1 MKLVDII
8 ALTGNVAVALYGV
21 EDHLEHTEIGRET
34 PMLDAAVAEIRGLSA
49 ALAKVL
55 PGPESC
61 VLMGSIEVIRTRL
74 EMLPRDERHA
84 CEARILH
91 CLARA
96 VKGFADLVEELHDL
110 SLEHVGEDDT
120 RVQLLRKP
128 A

>member
-1 MKLVDII
+1 MRLVDIV

-21 EDHLEHTEIGRET
+21 EDHLQHAEIGRET
-34 PMLDAAVAEIRGLSA
+34 PTLDAAVAEIRGLAA

-61 VLMGSIEVIRTRL
+61 VLMGSVEMIRMRL
-74 EMLPRDERHA
+74 EVLPQDERHA

-91 CLARA
+91 SLTRA
-96 VKGFADLVEELHDL
+96 VKGIADLVEELHDL
-110 SLEHVGEDDT
+110 SAEHVEND
-120 RVQLLRKP
+120 VQLLP

>member
-1 MKLVDII
+1 MRLVDII

-21 EDHLEHTEIGRET
+21 EDHLEHAEIGHET
-34 PMLDAAVAEIRGLSA
+34 PTLDDAVAEIRALAA

-61 VLMGSIEVIRTRL
+61 VLMGSIEAIRTRL
-74 EMLPRDERHA
+74 AVLPRGERQE
-84 CEARILH
+84 CEHRILRA
-91 CLARA
+91 LATA

-110 SLEHVGEDDT
+110 SLEHEYEGKAT
-120 RVQLLRKP
+120 